1 MSARDTL
8 ALTPTTYDLIAFKE
22 DQKKV
27 LQQLNTLNRNLE
39 GIIAIG
45 NEFSAVEALWSQF
58 EGVMDSAD
66 DGNVERRR
74 RSGGGGDGG
83 VAKEDEAGVGEVG
96 RQGNQNLDS
105 EPDREHVEVET
116 RNGDAT

>member
-1 MSARDTL
+1 MTETEFETRRSELVGVIGDSL
-8 ALTPTTYDLIAFKE
+8 E
-22 DQKKV
+22 KV

-58 EGVMDSAD
+58 ESVMDSAD

-74 RSGGGGDGG
+74 KGSGGDSGG
-83 VAKEDEAGVGEVG
+83 VAKEDEAGVGELR
-96 RQGNQNLDS
+96 RQGNQNPDS
-105 EPDREHVEVET
+105 DPDREHVEAET